1 MEQVKGIEPLLIA
14 WQAIVL
20 TFILYLHKPVRLP
33 PNWSFQI
40 NIKEKISANILSIS
54 VNNHFF

>member
-1 MEQVKGIEPLLIA
+1 MEQVKGLEPLLIA

-20 TFILYLHKPVRLP
+20 TFILYLHIPVRLP
-33 PNWSFQI
+33 PYWLFCI
-40 NIKEKISANILSIS
+40 DIKEKIAATISLYS